1 MVTVIGVSLVSDVW
15 RTKFEA
21 FHVGIL
27 LQRSV
32 QTRRAKREL
41 LSEMDT
47 KQSGLRRGSEAS
59 TIDDLGHEHDL

>member
-1 MVTVIGVSLVSDVW
+1 MVMLIGVSLVSDVQM
-15 RTKFEA
+15 KDQIEA

-47 KQSGLRRGSEAS
+47 KQSQG
-59 TIDDLGHEHDL
+59 

>member
-1 MVTVIGVSLVSDVW
+1 MVMVMGVSLVSDVW

-21 FHVGIL
+21 FYVDIL

-32 QTRRAKREL
+32 HRRRAKREF

-47 KQSGLRRGSEAS
+47 KQSQG
-59 TIDDLGHEHDL
+59 